1 MNGLVSAF
9 ELAGRAFLALLFILA
24 GIGKLLAW
32 QATQAYMASKGVPGI
47 LLPLVVALE
56 LGGGSA
62 LLLGLFVPWAAGVLA
77 AFCAVAALI
86 FHLNLQD
93 RNERTSFLKDLA
105 LAGALVLISTNAVRR
120 RTASSSYAPQ
130 LREQE

>member
-1 MNGLVSAF
+1 MNGLVSVF
-9 ELAGRAFLALLFILA
+9 EVAGRAFLALLFILA

-32 QATQAYMASKGVPGI
+32 QATQAYMVSKGVPGI

-56 LGGGSA
+56 LGGGGA
-62 LLLGLFVPWAAGVLA
+62 LLFGLLVPWAAGALA
-77 AFCAVAALI
+77 AFCVVAALI

-105 LAGALVLISTNAVRR
+105 LAGAVVLVSTNAVRH
-120 RTASSSYAPQ
+120 RTASRSRAPQ